1 MDFDADGWFHTG
13 DYGYLDDDCNVF
25 IVDRIK
31 ELLKVGG
38 GYGTHISAAELEA
51 VVFEHPAVASVV
63 VVGVRNDFTQL
74 DEPTAL
80 VILKPGYSAGD
91 EQLERD
97 ILHFADQRLTGLRR
111 LTGGVSD
118 WV

>member
-1 MDFDADGWFHTG
+1 M
-13 DYGYLDDDCNVF
+13 F

-31 ELLKVGG
+31 ELLKAGS

-51 VVFEHPAVASVV
+51 AVFELAAVASVA

-74 DEPTAL
+74 NEPTAF
-80 VILKPGYSAGD
+80 VIPKPGYSAGD

-97 ILHFADQRLTGLRR
+97 ILRFAD
-111 LTGGVSD
+111 
-118 WV
+118 